1 MTPRDFPVESVCWGY
16 RDLFTRAIQEL
27 HDTGLLG
34 GHRMEA
40 TRTFYRALSEARQ
53 EGYDHVIKEFLVAL
67 TGPNRWVLDVPRLFQ
82 DVTQLGLWLSKRKIH
97 YGMTFFRALGA
108 GDLGESP
115 EELET
120 FLETARRVMVQD
132 VDLAFAL
139 MRGYRVLKDRLTKE
153 EIHRFATQGLAV
165 YERNAQAAVGFF
177 ACELKSSHA
186 LIQTI
191 AAEARLPDMER
202 RIRALVKGLSGHSI
216 GVEPVNALD
225 SDELIMR
232 GSRCVCFHTAVYL
245 PTSVRVAA
253 DKGTNEAWY
262 LLAGVTAAGLFAAK
276 SFPLLHGHPDYSSCE
291 SLVGPGDDSAA
302 LFQMVEYLRALD
314 GVRRRWPGAVGLVR
328 SGLTRDRESRR
339 DLLTSEELFFR
350 LALDEGTGGRV
361 GARVL
366 AMVRESATVFETA
379 EAVRDALRGN
389 GDLAGVVG
397 GGLFRGP
404 DFFPDFGFE
413 AVLSN
418 PPPESLVA
426 DLKSPRNAAPQ
437 QDTEGDSD
445 EQAEAPGDQES
456 ETDEDQ
462 AEEGTSAPA
471 AFLYDEWCQAEDDY
485 YRDFCQLR
493 EFRPEPAPQEAG
505 AVVAGREVE
514 RVRRIFEALR
524 PDEAARQKYLQ
535 EGDAINHEELV
546 RFMVDRTRDPSPRT
560 RFYERHELKRRDVS
574 VLILIDLSGSTGE
587 RVEHERVIELEEQ
600 AALIFGE
607 GLASLGDSFSVCGFN
622 SNGPE
627 DCRFYRLK
635 DFDEPWGSLVI
646 RRVRAVQALG
656 STRIGPALRHSGYLL
671 HRRPSRRKLVLLITD
686 GKPMDSDYS
695 PETRHAQY
703 DVRKACQENRQS
715 GIITFALSTEENTVA
730 DMDLMFPDRRYGIL
744 PDMRKLPDI
753 LPWMYLKLTV

>member
-1 MTPRDFPVESVCWGY
+1 
-16 RDLFTRAIQEL
+16 
-27 HDTGLLG
+27 
-34 GHRMEA
+34 
-40 TRTFYRALSEARQ
+40 
-53 EGYDHVIKEFLVAL
+53 
-67 TGPNRWVLDVPRLFQ
+67 
-82 DVTQLGLWLSKRKIH
+82 
-97 YGMTFFRALGA
+97 
-108 GDLGESP
+108 
-115 EELET
+115 
-120 FLETARRVMVQD
+120 
-132 VDLAFAL
+132 
-139 MRGYRVLKDRLTKE
+139 
-153 EIHRFATQGLAV
+153 
-165 YERNAQAAVGFF
+165 
-177 ACELKSSHA
+177 
-186 LIQTI
+186 
-191 AAEARLPDMER
+191 
-202 RIRALVKGLSGHSI
+202 
-216 GVEPVNALD
+216 
-225 SDELIMR
+225 
-232 GSRCVCFHTAVYL
+232 
-245 PTSVRVAA
+245 
-253 DKGTNEAWY
+253 
-262 LLAGVTAAGLFAAK
+262 
-276 SFPLLHGHPDYSSCE
+276 
-291 SLVGPGDDSAA
+291 
-302 LFQMVEYLRALD
+302 MVEYLRALD